1 MKTHT
6 TLDLDRDLLAAAA
19 EALGTSRTTDTVH
32 AALREAVARSA
43 RARLMARDWSN
54 LKELLPGVRA
64 PRAFLPQPGETAVA
78 IADAARART
87 GANVGEV
94 EAQRKRAPGRQT
106 LEPAVGPV
114 RNSRSRRTSA

>member
-32 AALREAVARSA
+32 AALRDAVARSA

-54 LKELLPGVRA
+54 LKQLLPEMRA
-64 PRAFLPQPGETAVA
+64 PRHFLPQPDETAA
-78 IADAARART
+78 TIAAASDVQSVHRARP
-87 GANVGEV
+87 AP
-94 EAQRKRAPGRQT
+94 AKRIR
-106 LEPAVGPV
+106 
-114 RNSRSRRTSA
+114 RSA